1 MYSNNDYRY
10 YLEHR
15 LAESDDY
22 LAHYGVKGM
31 KWRKHKAGLQ
41 TELSNIKT
49 DLRNRGYGDK
59 DHTYVDPVNGK
70 IKPRKTRRAGESR
83 DEGMLGGKD
92 YIRGDYKV
100 KRRTTNSK
108 LFKGL
113 KKLSGNKDT
122 SKAERRQAQ
131 DIKRKKVDSAMYKV
145 KKQNEKAFGRT
156 SLENGTVGGATVD
169 AVRTSKRNHNAT
181 KKAKRKAASRTIY

>member
-1 MYSNNDYRY
+1 MYSKNDYRY

-15 LAESDDY
+15 LEESDDY

-59 DHTYVDPVNGK
+59 DHTYIDPVNGK
-70 IKPRKTRRAGESR
+70 IKSRKTRKAGESSTE
-83 DEGMLGGKD
+83 DLGFKD
-92 YIRGDYKV
+92 AVRGDYKIK
-100 KRRTTNSK
+100 KRTSKSK

-113 KKLSGNKDT
+113 KKVSGNKDY
-122 SKAERRQAQ
+122 SKVEKRAAKERQ
-131 DIKRKKVDSAMYKV
+131 KKKVDIAMYKV
-145 KKQNEKAFGRT
+145 NRDMDRAFKTKGYIAN
-156 SLENGTVGGATVD
+156 NGKGNVNVFQTGSATD
-169 AVRTSKRNHNAT
+169 PLYNAVRKKKKR
-181 KKAKRKAASRTIY
+181 R

>member
-1 MYSNNDYRY
+1 MYSRNDYRY

-15 LAESDDY
+15 LEESDDY

-31 KWRKHKAGLQ
+31 KWKHHKNGLN
-41 TELSNIKT
+41 TELNNIKT

-70 IKPRKTRRAGESR
+70 IKARKTRRSGESKY
-83 DEGMLGGKD
+83 ESLGAKD
-92 YIRGDYKV
+92 YVRGDYKV
-100 KRRTTNSK
+100 KRRTTNSN

-122 SKAERRQAQ
+122 SKAERKQAK
-131 DIKRKKVDSAMYKV
+131 DIKRKKVDIASYKV
-145 KKQNEKAFGRT
+145 RKDMDKAFGYNRAT
-156 SLENGTVGGATVD
+156 SGTVKTATRN
-169 AVRTSKRNHNAT
+169 AVRKGKRNDEAT
-181 KKAKRKAASRTIY
+181 TKTRRKSARRSQY